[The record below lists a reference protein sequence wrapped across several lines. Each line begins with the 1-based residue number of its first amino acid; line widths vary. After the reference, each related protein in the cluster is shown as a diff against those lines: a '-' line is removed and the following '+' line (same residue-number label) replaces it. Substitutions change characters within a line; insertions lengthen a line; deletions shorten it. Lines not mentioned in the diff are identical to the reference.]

1 MYFHLISANYKHEN
15 AHNENLINFL
25 LHQSIPNDLKM
36 SFYLDLSKDGSET
49 VKGML
54 KDKRLAKLLLGSM

>member
-1 MYFHLISANYKHEN
+1 
-15 AHNENLINFL
+15 
-25 LHQSIPNDLKM
+25 
-36 SFYLDLSKDGSET
+36 LDLSKDGSEM